1 MARLTSGD
9 LKGDT
14 ARGVEYFSK
23 RRDREYDRLEH
34 LEKRMGEIRK
44 RDARLSKFVKP
55 KQPKPAPRDF
65 DDELR
70 EYIAKPVDVLE
81 LIRKLGFSEENVE
94 TAAMEQP
101 TLYLDAS
108 RLYVKTMRRR
118 AQTKMAAETE
128 KAKARLRIQGTVQE
142 KTDRSLLKKDV
153 RVAQRAFDTAEQH
166 ETFAKS
172 LMDAVRMQK
181 NAIAIVMDGRWAE
194 AGSVMRRSKERE
206 GRELAHKVQ
215 SDVRQRY
222 RGLREVDEDE

>member
-1 MARLTSGD
+1 MARLSTAD

-23 RRDREYDRLEH
+23 RREREYDRLE
-34 LEKRMGEIRK
+34 KRRDVKQK
-44 RDARLSKFVKP
+44 RFSSMPSKE
-55 KQPKPAPRDF
+55 RNF

-206 GRELAHKVQ
+206 GRELARKVQ